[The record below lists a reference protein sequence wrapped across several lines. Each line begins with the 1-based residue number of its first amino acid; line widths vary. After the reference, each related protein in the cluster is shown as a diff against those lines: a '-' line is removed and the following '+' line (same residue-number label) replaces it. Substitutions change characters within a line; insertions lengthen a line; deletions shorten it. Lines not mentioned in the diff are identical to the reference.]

1 MSTAYPWPSRRAA
14 EQMPRASETLTD
26 EQIAQLQADVR
37 RDVDEATR
45 FDPLF
50 FAIALIALV
59 SAFGLIAPH
68 FGG

>member
-1 MSTAYPWPSRRAA
+1 MTAYPWPSRRAA
-14 EQMPRASETLTD
+14 EQMPRVSETLTD
-26 EQIAQLQADVR
+26 EQLSELTEQVR

-59 SAFGLIAPH
+59 SAFGLVAPH